1 MGTHELP
8 AVHSAQSHSSP
19 GSACSTPA
27 AGCCRSRNSRGPQ
40 TGSWGLVKEL
50 PAQGACPPATC
61 PSPRGG
67 CSWSPRPRRDRGNLS
82 CLLPAQNKETHP
94 DTRRWPR
101 APIQLALYTDSEVL
115 WALSRPEKIPEASPK
130 KTPTFPFAGLTMAS
144 EPWKAS
150 HTQFRPL
157 RSDVTR
163 NPTVVIY
170 SPVTWDVDRP
180 LPLGSDEGQE
190 STHPS
195 WLQTLCACPPT
206 PSGNPGRAP
215 GNPRSLCRSPKPP
228 EVGPGSAP
236 WRGGCR
242 ESSGGMLTSP

>member
-1 MGTHELP
+1 MNWCTMMCRQCRFMSSACVLSAASRIWNSRFLEGLFPLSATAPPPRASRRPVGTHELP
-8 AVHSAQSHSSP
+8 AVHSAQSRSSP

-94 DTRRWPR
+94 DTRRWTR

-115 WALSRPEKIPEASPK
+115 RALSRPEKIPESLSQENTHIPICRTDHGLRALEVLSHPVQTPK
-130 KTPTFPFAGLTMAS
+130 K
-144 EPWKAS
+144 
-150 HTQFRPL
+150 
-157 RSDVTR
+157 
-163 NPTVVIY
+163 
-170 SPVTWDVDRP
+170 
-180 LPLGSDEGQE
+180 
-190 STHPS
+190 
-195 WLQTLCACPPT
+195 
-206 PSGNPGRAP
+206 
-215 GNPRSLCRSPKPP
+215 
-228 EVGPGSAP
+228 
-236 WRGGCR
+236 
-242 ESSGGMLTSP
+242 